1 MLSPVSRMSFSPK
14 ETSVSVKNSGSSVP
28 RTELSAPGMLSEPS
42 DRDGSAILALSHLAD
57 LLANVQFGLVKNQDK
72 HGPAVA
78 NQRLVST
85 AAGLVEDIASASFGD
100 SKPSPANQY
109 AERAGSLRKLPDH
122 RRNARDFLGAA
133 SLVLKSLQPSTNEE
147 VDRAIA
153 VLGGLEHRA
162 RGLIAMLEVMGNQVP
177 LDQSA

>member
-1 MLSPVSRMSFSPK
+1 MDFSPK
-14 ETSVSVKNSGSSVP
+14 ESVFVKNRAGSTRGVEPPAQDASI
-28 RTELSAPGMLSEPS
+28 RSSE
-42 DRDGSAILALSHLAD
+42 RDGSAILALSHLAD
-57 LLANVQFGLVKNQDK
+57 LLGNVQFGLVKNQDK

-85 AAGLVEDIASASFGD
+85 AAGLVEEIATASFGE
-100 SKPSPANQY
+100 SKPANNPY
-109 AERAGSLRKLPDH
+109 ADRLASTRNLPDH
-122 RRNARDFLGAA
+122 RRSARDFLGAA

-162 RGLIAMLEVMGNQVP
+162 RGLIAMLEVAGDQLP